1 MCLQAVEN
9 YVQPGMTV
17 LDVGTGSGIL
27 AIAAGKLGAAGV
39 LAIDNDPQAVS
50 AAEANVAANELDGRI
65 TVRLGVLDDLPVG
78 HHDLVIVNILAP
90 VIIELLHSGRLL
102 AFVAPEGRLILSGI
116 IDTQQPGV
124 ESTVLESGGH
134 VESVL
139 TVRDW
144 TTLICRR

>member
-1 MCLQAVEN
+1 
-9 YVQPGMTV
+9 
-17 LDVGTGSGIL
+17 
-27 AIAAGKLGAAGV
+27 
-39 LAIDNDPQAVS
+39 
-50 AAEANVAANELDGRI
+50 
-65 TVRLGVLDDLPVG
+65 
-78 HHDLVIVNILAP
+78 

-124 ESTVLESGGH
+124 ESAVLESGGH